1 LPLVM
6 HGFTPL
12 VVIRF
17 YICCVIMIGMSEGS
31 FQKQV
36 LSRLEH
42 VEKRINQIMEYMAAS
57 KLSPEEKAD
66 IETVLK
72 EEKEGKLLTNKQVFG

>member
-1 LPLVM
+1 
-6 HGFTPL
+6 
-12 VVIRF
+12 
-17 YICCVIMIGMSEGS
+17 MSEVA

-42 VEKRINQIMEYMAAS
+42 VEKGINQIMEYMAAS

-66 IETVLK
+66 IEAALK
-72 EEKEGKLLTNKQVFG
+72 EEKGGKLLTKKQVFG